1 MRSKKNQIEKKQ
13 KRKKNKQSFVK
24 SVNAAIAGIQYTF
37 KSERNMKLHY
47 LASFVVLIA
56 SLFFDFSKIEFI
68 VLLGAITLVVIAEM
82 VNTAVEKTVD
92 MVTLEFHP
100 LAKIAKDVAAGGVLV
115 SALYAVVVGYIL
127 FYNKL
132 NMLTGNIALR
142 IRESELHITVICIAI
157 VLIAVV
163 VVKAVT
169 LTGTPVRGGM
179 PSGHAALAFALATS
193 ITLITERVEASSL
206 AYLMALLVAQSRI
219 EGKIH
224 TFWETF
230 AGAILGTL
238 VAVVV
243 FQLGLF
249 Y

>member
-47 LASFVVLIA
+47 LASFMVLIA

-100 LAKIAKDVAAGGVLV
+100 LAKVPSMAPAKV
-115 SALYAVVVGYIL
+115 SQKVCIFPSIL
-127 FYNKL
+127 L
-132 NMLTGNIALR
+132 
-142 IRESELHITVICIAI
+142 
-157 VLIAVV
+157 
-163 VVKAVT
+163 
-169 LTGTPVRGGM
+169 
-179 PSGHAALAFALATS
+179 
-193 ITLITERVEASSL
+193 
-206 AYLMALLVAQSRI
+206 
-219 EGKIH
+219 
-224 TFWETF
+224 
-230 AGAILGTL
+230 
-238 VAVVV
+238 
-243 FQLGLF
+243 
-249 Y
+249 